1 MYKAI
6 KSGPLKIGSIE
17 IDSAVLDNPGT
28 PLRVLSTRGVT
39 RAIGGKKTGTVVGA
53 PKLPPFLAS
62 NAIKPFISDELMARL
77 NSPVEYAPLRGGR
90 SAFGYDG
97 ELLVEICKVVIAAK
111 DAGALRSNQ
120 LKDAAVAQTLIQGI
134 AVIGIISLIDEATG
148 YQDIRDR
155 VALQA
160 ILDQFLRKEWAK
172 WAKRFPDEFYQNLF
186 ALRGWQYS
194 PLSTKRPGVIA
205 HWTNDIVYE
214 RLAPG
219 VLDELK
225 KRNPPNEH
233 GHRPHKH
240 HQWLTEDVGH
250 PALREHLSNV
260 IFLMKAAPN
269 WATFYRLLQRAK
281 PKQGTTLELKFPEGV
296 DA

>member
-6 KSGPLKIGSIE
+6 KAGPLKLGSIA
-17 IDSAVLDNPGT
+17 IDAAVLDNPGT
-28 PLRVLSTRGVT
+28 PIRVLSTRGVT
-39 RAIGGKKTGTVVGA
+39 RAIGGRKTGTVVGA

-77 NSPVEYAPLRGGR
+77 NSPVEYVPMRGGR

-111 DAGALRSNQ
+111 EAGALRSNQ
-120 LKDAAVAQTLIQGI
+120 IKYAAVAQTLLQSV

-155 VALQA
+155 LALQA

-172 WAKRFPDEFYQNLF
+172 WAKRFPDEFYQNLL

-219 VLDELK
+219 VLEELR
-225 KRNPPNEH
+225 KRNPPNER

-260 IFLMKAAPN
+260 VFLMKAAPN
-269 WATFYRLLQRAK
+269 WTTFYRLLQRAK
-281 PKQGTTLELKFPEGV
+281 PKQGTTLELKFPET
-296 DA
+296 

>member
-6 KSGPLKIGSIE
+6 KDGPLKIGSIE
-17 IDSAVLDNPGT
+17 IDAAVLDNPGT
-28 PLRVLSTRGVT
+28 PMRVLSTRGVT
-39 RAIGGKKTGTVVGA
+39 RALGGKRTGTVVGA

-62 NAIKPFISDELMARL
+62 NAIKPFISDDLMARL
-77 NSPVEYAPLRGGR
+77 NSPVEYAPRHGGR
-90 SAFGYDG
+90 TAFGYDG
-97 ELLVEICKVVIAAK
+97 ALLAEICKVVITAK
-111 DAGALRSNQ
+111 DAGTLRANQ
-120 LKDAAVAQTLIQGI
+120 VKYAAIAQSLLQGV
-134 AVIGIISLIDEATG
+134 AVIGIYSLIDEATG

-172 WAKRFPDEFYQNLF
+172 WAKRFPDEFYELLF
-186 ALRGWQYS
+186 GLRGWQYR
-194 PLSTKRPGVIA
+194 PLNVKRPGVIG
-205 HWTNDIVYE
+205 HWTNDLVYD

-219 VLDELK
+219 VLTELR
-225 KRNPPNEH
+225 KRNPPTES
-233 GHRPHKH
+233 GKRRRKH

-260 IFLMKAAPN
+260 ITLMKAAPN

-281 PKQGTTLELKFPEGV
+281 PKLGDMPELPFPER
-296 DA
+296 DTP